1 MNDSGLVA
9 FIQPQKNIYDD
20 KPVKQLLYPAIFFL
34 IMGLLLG
41 TFISING
48 FIYPDLVSGEYT
60 TFGRLRPMHV
70 GHVALL
76 WLMTVDMA
84 LFYFIVPRLC
94 GRTLFSS
101 KLALVTNILWL
112 FTLILGVYSY
122 PFGTNWGWEYAE
134 LPTWVGFV
142 PIKLLVVISWVLFS
156 INMIMTVRL
165 RKYQKMYVSLWYA
178 MGTLFW
184 TAITF
189 IMGTFLI
196 DLVPGGISR
205 VNINF
210 FYVHNLVG
218 LIFTPMGLA
227 IAYYFIPKIA
237 NTPLYSHKLSMI
249 GFWSIALVY
258 AWVGAHHIIHGPMSQ
273 WLQTTSIVFSIW
285 LFIPVWTVIIN
296 FFGTLKNHWSQYSSN
311 VSIRFLMMGTFFY
324 LVTSVQGS
332 LQALRNVN
340 EITSKTDWI
349 IAHSHIALYGTF
361 TFFAFGAIYYVIEVI
376 TKKKI
381 WSSSLSNWHFGL
393 NFWGSMLMFLSLM
406 IGGFL
411 QGFKWASWA
420 NGAGYADYRVN
431 LSQMTFLQTVAD
443 MWIWWAL
450 RSLSGVMILAGNLI
464 FAFNIFKTV
473 CEKKTGEDKSKTIK
487 ESVQA

>member
-1 MNDSGLVA
+1 MNDQALKA
-9 FIQPQKNIYDD
+9 FT
-20 KPVKQLLYPAIFFL
+20 KPSKTEYGDGAVKQLLYPALAFL
-34 IMGLLLG
+34 IIGLLLG
-41 TFISING
+41 TFISISG
-48 FIYPDLVSGEYT
+48 FLYPELIQNQYA
-60 TFGRLRPMHV
+60 TFGRLRPVHV
-70 GHVALL
+70 GTVALL

-94 GRTLFSS
+94 GIRLWSL
-101 KLALVTNILWL
+101 KLANYTNILWL
-112 FTLILGVYSY
+112 FTLIVGVYSY

-134 LPTWVGFV
+134 LPTFVGFIPV
-142 PIKLLVVISWVLFS
+142 KALVVFSWILFS
-156 INMIMTVRL
+156 INMIMTVKNR
-165 RKYQKMYVSLWYA
+165 RYEKMYVSLWYA
-178 MGTLFW
+178 LGALFW

-189 IMGTFLI
+189 IMGIFLI
-196 DLVPGGISR
+196 NMVPGGISR

-227 IAYYFIPKIA
+227 IAYYFIPKISK
-237 NTPLYSHKLSMI
+237 TPLYSHKLSMV

-296 FFGTLKNHWSQYSSN
+296 FFGTLKGHFELYSSK

-324 LVTSVQGS
+324 LVTSLQGS

-349 IAHSHIALYGTF
+349 ISHSHIALYGTF
-361 TFFAFGAIYYVIEVI
+361 TFFAFGSIYYVVETISKREV
-376 TKKKI
+376 
-381 WSSSLSNWHFGL
+381 WSSRLANWHFGL
-393 NFWGSMLMFLSLM
+393 NFWGSMLMFITLM
-406 IGGFL
+406 IGGYL

-420 NGAGYADYRVN
+420 DGSGYAEYRVN
-431 LSQMTFLQTVAD
+431 LSRLPFLQTVAE
-443 MWIWWAL
+443 MWFWWSL
-450 RSLSGVMILAGNLI
+450 RSFSGFLIIAGNLL
-464 FAFNIFKTV
+464 FVFNIYKTLSLSAN
-473 CEKKTGEDKSKTIK
+473 KQAFISIK
-487 ESVQA
+487 RESFNE